1 MHADKARDLK
11 ERQAGPAR
19 ISRLRLLL
27 PALALIVF
35 LLPITGAALS
45 PTAPL
50 ASFPNEAQAR
60 QHCPGDIVVWLNLPT
75 GVYHS
80 QGQRWYGLTKS
91 GAYVCR
97 TEANQAGMRGSLNG
111 Q

>member
-1 MHADKARDLK
+1 MLADKPRDLK
-11 ERQAGPAR
+11 GQQARPTRMSG
-19 ISRLRLLL
+19 LRLLL
-27 PALALIVF
+27 PALALIGF

-50 ASFPNEAQAR
+50 ASFPSETQAR
-60 QHCPGDIVVWLNLPT
+60 QHCPGDMVVWLNLLT
-75 GVYHS
+75 GIYHS
-80 QGQRWYGLTKS
+80 KGQRWYGLTKS